1 MNKELLK
8 SIWTIFG
15 IVIWLFLFT
24 KTFYEWTQGKQPDNF
39 TVMMILLID
48 ISLKCKFA
56 KRQQFLLLPTRELRD
71 EFYDNFKDLIE
82 IAKPLL

>member
-15 IVIWLFLFT
+15 IVIWLLLFI

-39 TVMMILLID
+39 TVMMILLIA
-48 ISLKCKFA
+48 ISLEGKFA
-56 KRQQFLLLPTRELRD
+56 KR
-71 EFYDNFKDLIE
+71 
-82 IAKPLL
+82 

>member
-15 IVIWLFLFT
+15 IVVWLLLFT

-39 TVMMILLID
+39 TVMMILLIA
-48 ISLKCKFA
+48 ISLEGKFA
-56 KRQQFLLLPTRELRD
+56 KR
-71 EFYDNFKDLIE
+71 
-82 IAKPLL
+82 

>member
-15 IVIWLFLFT
+15 IVIWLLLFT

-39 TVMMILLID
+39 TVMMILLIA
-48 ISLKCKFA
+48 ISLEGKFA
-56 KRQQFLLLPTRELRD
+56 KR
-71 EFYDNFKDLIE
+71 
-82 IAKPLL
+82 